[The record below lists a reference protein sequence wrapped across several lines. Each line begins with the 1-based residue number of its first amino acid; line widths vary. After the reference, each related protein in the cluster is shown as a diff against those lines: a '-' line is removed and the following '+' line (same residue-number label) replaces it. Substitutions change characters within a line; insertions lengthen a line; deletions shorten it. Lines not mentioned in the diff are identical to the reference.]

1 MVQKLALACDELFSE
16 YFDAQTQKLYHSF
29 QIIREV
35 EDLTGIIPN
44 LSVSA
49 LLKLGSKRIVL
60 LLIEEKL
67 LLDKVDNSS
76 KQIAKHGQ
84 EIPKE
89 NYAFIYCIVF
99 AQKTKEYCLVKF
111 AQPNK
116 DIRSPDEFIE
126 YSRVYP
132 LINPDTSKPDLELMK
147 TLFRVALKAI
157 YVQLEKLDMLDMQ
170 AVKKK
175 KTQGEQEDL

>member
-16 YFDAQTQKLYHSF
+16 YFNAQTKSSYHSF
-29 QIIREV
+29 QIIGEV
-35 EDLTGIIPN
+35 EGLTGIILD

-49 LLKLGSKRIVL
+49 LHKLGSKHITL
-60 LLIEEKL
+60 LLIEEKS

-76 KQIAKHGQ
+76 KQIAKYSQ
-84 EIPKE
+84 EILKK
-89 NYAFIYCIVF
+89 NYALLF
-99 AQKTKEYCLVKF
+99 AQKTKEYRLVKF
-111 AQPNK
+111 TQPNK
-116 DIRSPDEFIE
+116 DIRSPDELIE

-132 LINPDTSKPDLELMK
+132 LINPDKSKPDLELMK

-157 YVQLEKLDMLDMQ
+157 YVQLEKLDTLDIQ

-175 KTQGEQEDL
+175 KTQEGL